1 MKKLSKGFAL
11 VEVVIVIVLL
21 SGSLLV
27 FLEAL
32 SQAKSLQVKS
42 EIITTQSLLL
52 HSKINEIRSISYG
65 DIVQNGSYTIF
76 SDYPNYS
83 YLYNVSYV
91 NDNLE
96 TVNSATNMKRIDLN
110 IKHNSNSYTVIS
122 ESLLYLTYKKQDG
135 QIYKSNKQR
144 LYSG

>member
-1 MKKLSKGFAL
+1 MKMLSKGFAL
-11 VEVVIVIVLL
+11 VELVIVIVLL

-52 HSKINEIRSISYG
+52 HSKINEIRSYSYE
-65 DIVQNGSYTIF
+65 DIVQNGSYNIF

-96 TVNSATNMKRIDLN
+96 MVNSATNMKRINLN
-110 IKHNSNSYTVIS
+110 IKHNSNSYPLIS
-122 ESLLYLTYKKQDG
+122 ESF
-135 QIYKSNKQR
+135 IISN
-144 LYSG
+144 L

>member
-1 MKKLSKGFAL
+1 MKMLSKGFAL

-52 HSKINEIRSISYG
+52 HSKINEIRSYSYE
-65 DIVQNGSYTIF
+65 DIVQNGSYNIF

-96 TVNSATNMKRIDLN
+96 TVNSVTNMKRINLN
-110 IKHNSNSYTVIS
+110 IKHNSNSYPLIS
-122 ESLLYLTYKKQDG
+122 ESF
-135 QIYKSNKQR
+135 IISN
-144 LYSG
+144 L

>member
-1 MKKLSKGFAL
+1 MKMLSKGFAL
-11 VEVVIVIVLL
+11 VELVIVIVLL

-65 DIVQNGSYTIF
+65 DIVQNGSYNIF

-83 YLYNVSYV
+83 YLYNVSFV

-110 IKHNSNSYTVIS
+110 IKHNSNSYPLIS
-122 ESLLYLTYKKQDG
+122 ESF
-135 QIYKSNKQR
+135 IISN
-144 LYSG
+144 L

>member
-1 MKKLSKGFAL
+1 MKMLSKGFAL

-65 DIVQNGSYTIF
+65 DIVQNSSYNIF

-110 IKHNSNSYTVIS
+110 IKHNSNSYPAIS
-122 ESLLYLTYKKQDG
+122 ESF
-135 QIYKSNKQR
+135 IISN
-144 LYSG
+144 L

>member
-1 MKKLSKGFAL
+1 MKMLSKGFAL

-65 DIVQNGSYTIF
+65 DIVQNGSYNIF

-83 YLYNVSYV
+83 YLFNVSYV

-96 TVNSATNMKRIDLN
+96 TVYSATNMKRIDLN
-110 IKHNSNSYTVIS
+110 IKHNSNSYPAIS
-122 ESLLYLTYKKQDG
+122 ESF
-135 QIYKSNKQR
+135 IISN
-144 LYSG
+144 L

>member
-1 MKKLSKGFAL
+1 MKMISKGFAL

-52 HSKINEIRSISYG
+52 HSKINEIRSNSYE
-65 DIVQNGSYTIF
+65 DIVQNGSYNIF

-96 TVNSATNMKRIDLN
+96 MVNSATNMKRIDLN
-110 IKHNSNSYTVIS
+110 IKHNSNSYPLIS
-122 ESLLYLTYKKQDG
+122 ESF
-135 QIYKSNKQR
+135 IISN
-144 LYSG
+144 L

>member
-1 MKKLSKGFAL
+1 MKMLSKGFAL

-65 DIVQNGSYTIF
+65 DIVQNGSYNIF

-83 YLYNVSYV
+83 YLFNVSYV

-110 IKHNSNSYTVIS
+110 IKHNSNSYPAIS
-122 ESLLYLTYKKQDG
+122 ESF
-135 QIYKSNKQR
+135 IISN
-144 LYSG
+144 L

>member
-1 MKKLSKGFAL
+1 MKMLSKGFAL

-52 HSKINEIRSISYG
+52 HSKINEIRSNSYE
-65 DIVQNGSYTIF
+65 DIVQNGSYNIF

-96 TVNSATNMKRIDLN
+96 MVNSATNMKRIDLN
-110 IKHNSNSYTVIS
+110 IKHNSNSYPLIS
-122 ESLLYLTYKKQDG
+122 ESF
-135 QIYKSNKQR
+135 IISN
-144 LYSG
+144 L

>member
-1 MKKLSKGFAL
+1 MKMLSKGFAR

-52 HSKINEIRSISYG
+52 HSKINEIRSYSYG

-96 TVNSATNMKRIDLN
+96 MVNSATNMKRIDLN
-110 IKHNSNSYTVIS
+110 IKHNSNSYPLIS
-122 ESLLYLTYKKQDG
+122 ESF
-135 QIYKSNKQR
+135 IISN
-144 LYSG
+144 L

>member
-1 MKKLSKGFAL
+1 MKKLSKGFVL
-11 VEVVIVIVLL
+11 VELVIVIVLM

-52 HSKINEIRSISYG
+52 HSKINEIRSNSYG
-65 DIVQNGSYTIF
+65 DIVQNGSYTVF

-83 YLYNVSYV
+83 YLYYVSYV

-96 TVNSATNMKRIDLN
+96 TVNSTTNMKRIDLN
-110 IKHNSNSYTVIS
+110 IKHNSNSYPAIS
-122 ESLLYLTYKKQDG
+122 ESF
-135 QIYKSNKQR
+135 IISN
-144 LYSG
+144 L

>member
-1 MKKLSKGFAL
+1 MKILSKGFAL
-11 VEVVIVIVLL
+11 VELVIVIVLL

-32 SQAKSLQVKS
+32 SQAKSLQIKS

-52 HSKINEIRSISYG
+52 HSKINEIRSNSYE
-65 DIVQNGSYTIF
+65 DIVQNGSYNVF

-91 NDNLE
+91 NDYLE

-110 IKHNSNSYTVIS
+110 IKHNSNSYPAIS
-122 ESLLYLTYKKQDG
+122 ESF
-135 QIYKSNKQR
+135 IISN
-144 LYSG
+144 L

>member
-1 MKKLSKGFAL
+1 MKMLSKGFAL

-65 DIVQNGSYTIF
+65 DIVQNGSYNVF

-110 IKHNSNSYTVIS
+110 IKHNSNSYPLIS
-122 ESLLYLTYKKQDG
+122 ESF
-135 QIYKSNKQR
+135 IISN
-144 LYSG
+144 L

>member
-1 MKKLSKGFAL
+1 MKMISKGFAL

-110 IKHNSNSYTVIS
+110 IKHNSNSYTAIS
-122 ESLLYLTYKKQDG
+122 ESF
-135 QIYKSNKQR
+135 IISN
-144 LYSG
+144 L

>member
-1 MKKLSKGFAL
+1 MKMLSKGFAL

-52 HSKINEIRSISYG
+52 HSKINEIRSNSYE
-65 DIVQNGSYTIF
+65 DIVQNGSYNIF

-96 TVNSATNMKRIDLN
+96 TVNSVTNMKRIDLN
-110 IKHNSNSYTVIS
+110 IKHNSNSYPLIS
-122 ESLLYLTYKKQDG
+122 ESFIISKL
-135 QIYKSNKQR
+135 
-144 LYSG
+144 

>member
-1 MKKLSKGFAL
+1 MKMLSKGFAL

-52 HSKINEIRSISYG
+52 HSKINEIRSNSYE
-65 DIVQNGSYTIF
+65 DIVQNGSYNIF

-96 TVNSATNMKRIDLN
+96 TVNSVTNMKRIDLN
-110 IKHNSNSYTVIS
+110 IKHNSNSYPLIS
-122 ESLLYLTYKKQDG
+122 ESF
-135 QIYKSNKQR
+135 IISN
-144 LYSG
+144 L

>member
-1 MKKLSKGFAL
+1 MKMLSKGFAL

-65 DIVQNGSYTIF
+65 DIVQNGSYNIF

-96 TVNSATNMKRIDLN
+96 TVNSATNMKRVDLN
-110 IKHNSNSYTVIS
+110 IKHNSNSYPAIS
-122 ESLLYLTYKKQDG
+122 ESF
-135 QIYKSNKQR
+135 IISN
-144 LYSG
+144 L

>member
-1 MKKLSKGFAL
+1 MKMLSKGFAL
-11 VEVVIVIVLL
+11 VELVIVIVLL

-65 DIVQNGSYTIF
+65 DIVQNGSYNIF

-110 IKHNSNSYTVIS
+110 IKHNSNSYPAIS
-122 ESLLYLTYKKQDG
+122 ESF
-135 QIYKSNKQR
+135 IISN
-144 LYSG
+144 L

>member
-1 MKKLSKGFAL
+1 MKMISKGFAL

-65 DIVQNGSYTIF
+65 DIVQNSIYNIF

-96 TVNSATNMKRIDLN
+96 TVNSATNMKRVDLN
-110 IKHNSNSYTVIS
+110 IKHNSNSYPAIS
-122 ESLLYLTYKKQDG
+122 ESF
-135 QIYKSNKQR
+135 IISN
-144 LYSG
+144 L

>member
-1 MKKLSKGFAL
+1 MKMISKGFAL

-65 DIVQNGSYTIF
+65 DIVQNSSYNIF

-110 IKHNSNSYTVIS
+110 IKHNSNSYPLIS
-122 ESLLYLTYKKQDG
+122 ESF
-135 QIYKSNKQR
+135 IISN
-144 LYSG
+144 L

>member
-1 MKKLSKGFAL
+1 MKMLSKGFAL

-52 HSKINEIRSISYG
+52 HSKINEIRSNSYE
-65 DIVQNGSYTIF
+65 DIVQNGSYNIF

-96 TVNSATNMKRIDLN
+96 TVNSATNMKRVDLN
-110 IKHNSNSYTVIS
+110 IKHNSNSYPAIS
-122 ESLLYLTYKKQDG
+122 ESF
-135 QIYKSNKQR
+135 IISN
-144 LYSG
+144 L